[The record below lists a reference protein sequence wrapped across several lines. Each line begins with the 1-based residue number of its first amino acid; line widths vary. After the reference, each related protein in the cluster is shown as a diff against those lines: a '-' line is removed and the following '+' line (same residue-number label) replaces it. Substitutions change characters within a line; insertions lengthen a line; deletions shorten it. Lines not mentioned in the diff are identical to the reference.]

1 MATSQGQRIGIWVI
15 AVVLAVGTIGSFF
28 ALILQN
34 DNAQVDQAQ
43 AQQKQEEYNKIIQEY
58 QAKVEAQS
66 NELSAKYYDDFAG
79 YAKEVS
85 AFNAS
90 DVKSLTTRDLKIG
103 DGEEIKE
110 DTDYSA
116 YYIGWNPEGKI
127 FDQSIDGDKL
137 KTPIDGKL
145 ELIKGWDEGVLGMK
159 IGGVREITIPADKA
173 YGDKGQGDLIPP
185 HTPLKFIIMAIPS
198 PEKIPQPDL
207 SSLGL

>member
-90 DVKSLTTRDLKIG
+90 DVKSLTTRDLKTG

-116 YYIGWNPEGKI
+116 YYIGWNPEGKV

>member
-90 DVKSLTTRDLKIG
+90 DVKSLTTRDLKTG